1 MYLRGTSGI
10 FLRLE
15 LNPVR
20 AGLAA
25 SPEGYLW
32 SSAAAHMA
40 GRDDVMVRV
49 SALPEMVGDWGEFL
63 SQEVAQEDVRLLR
76 SHKRTGRP
84 LGGKGFIDRLET
96 ATGRVL
102 RRLKPGRKARQK
114 KE

>member
-1 MYLRGTSGI
+1 MRHV
-10 FLRLE
+10 E

-25 SPEGYLW
+25 SAEAYLW

-40 GRDDVMVRV
+40 GRDDLMVRV
-49 SALPEMVGDWGEFL
+49 SPLLEMVGDWGEVL

-76 SHKRTGRP
+76 SHELTGRP
-84 LGGKGFIDRLET
+84 LGVEDFIHRLEK

-114 KE
+114 QE